1 MRAIKTMRLVVLLL
15 LFSVGSVLFANAQ
28 EVRLV
33 LQVKQKSL
41 IEVIDILKQK
51 TGFSF
56 VYSAAD
62 AERVKGLTFD
72 LKNKTI
78 RKVLD
83 AVLAKTNFVY
93 TIDDKVII
101 LKRKVPVRPAAK
113 RTVRGVVVG
122 TAPNDTYYHGGDHRR
137 AREVLHRDP
146 GRGRRGVAFHVYRE
160 KDGRGALQGTGVP
173 DREDGG

>member
-1 MRAIKTMRLVVLLL
+1 MRLVVLLL

-28 EVRLV
+28 GVRLD

-62 AERVKGLTFD
+62 AERVTGLTFD

-78 RKVLD
+78 R
-83 AVLAKTNFVY
+83 
-93 TIDDKVII
+93 
-101 LKRKVPVRPAAK
+101 
-113 RTVRGVVVG
+113 
-122 TAPNDTYYHGGDHRR
+122 
-137 AREVLHRDP
+137 EVLMLCW
-146 GRGRRGVAFHVYRE
+146 RRRISCT
-160 KDGRGALQGTGVP
+160 RLTT
-173 DREDGG
+173 R

>member
-122 TAPNDTYYHGGDHRR
+122 TAPNDT
-137 AREVLHRDP
+137 LP
-146 GRGRRGVAFHVYRE
+146 GVTVMV
-160 KDGRGALQGTGVP
+160 TGSSP
-173 DREDGG
+173 S